1 MTGILLLSPIAQPI
15 NRVCNVV
22 CTNIFIVSKSKVLN
36 RRFKNIYIINDT
48 NLDFKK
54 GSHSAVN

>member
-22 CTNIFIVSKSKVLN
+22 CTHIFIVSKSKVLN

>member
-22 CTNIFIVSKSKVLN
+22 CTHIFIVSKSKVLN

-54 GSHSAVN
+54 GSHSAVT